1 MACELDG
8 GAALLDLKSG
18 SYFRLN
24 QTGSFVWSLLES
36 PRAFGELFDAMA
48 GHFDVDA
55 EILSQDLKALIG
67 SLLERGLISAQS

>member
-1 MACELDG
+1 VACELDG

-24 QTGSFVWSLLES
+24 QTGSFVWSLLDS
-36 PRAFGELFDAMA
+36 PRAFGEVFDAMA

-55 EILSQDLKALIG
+55 EILGRDLK
-67 SLLERGLISAQS
+67 SLVDSLVERGLISAQS